1 MSRRGWWLGL
11 LGAAWLAMLAPEGA
25 AFEQPAFDRV
35 QLKVPGRV
43 MGMRTADFDG
53 DGRRDL
59 LVVADRRL
67 LLFRRHADGFHPWA
81 DQVLAAPR
89 GVIVVDVWTPPTGPA
104 QIILL
109 DRAGVR
115 RWRWSGTAFPS
126 KSQRWLKVRT
136 PWRAPRGAPVLV
148 RPMLRDLSGD
158 GVPDLVVPVPGGFRI
173 YTLDPAGDGAP
184 QLHAAL
190 TTDVATRVA
199 LLQHSRGG
207 AIYTESFHPWLWAGD
222 ADGDGDSDVVVR
234 ERDDIAI
241 YQRDATGHLPRTP
254 TLRLDRSGVPR
265 ENKTKKKSRFNM
277 TGPMT
282 VADVTGDGVLD
293 YIQALPGE
301 GSILVFA
308 GHAMR
313 RDFTRPDAVIRTPG
327 YALGAL
333 PRDLDG
339 DGRLDLLVVTIDRI
353 GIMGALQI
361 FVSKEV
367 TVNSLLY
374 YNRGTGGVTQFEGT
388 PDDRRAITVPLAFTN
403 TEQGFSIGSGAI
415 VTFDGDY
422 DGDGRRDLLQ
432 RVGPTVLGIW
442 NGRADRAYPEAPDR
456 KVRIPSVENYRFV
469 LPYVTELNDDGRSD
483 LLLHYRDW
491 EDQANAVVVLTSR
504 TGD

>member
-1 MSRRGWWLGL
+1 MSGRIGWLSL
-11 LGAAWLAMLAPEGA
+11 LSAAWLAVTAPA
-25 AFEQPAFDRV
+25 SPALEQPGFDRV

-43 MGMRTADFDG
+43 MGMRAADLDG

-67 LLFRRHADGFHPWA
+67 LVFRAGPEGFNEWA
-81 DQVLAAPR
+81 DQVLAAPA
-89 GVIVVDVWTPPTGPA
+89 GVIVADVWTPPSGPA
-104 QIILL
+104 QIVLL
-109 DRAGVR
+109 DRKGVW
-115 RWRWSGTAFPS
+115 RWRWTGKGFPA
-126 KSQRWLKVRT
+126 KAKRWLKVRT

-148 RPMLRDLSGD
+148 RPMVRDLTGD
-158 GVPDLVVPVPGGFRI
+158 GTDDLLVPVPGGFRI
-173 YTLDPAGDGAP
+173 YQLPAAAAAADGAP
-184 QLHAAL
+184 VLQSAIE
-190 TTDVATRVA
+190 TDVATRVA
-199 LLQHSRGG
+199 LLQQSRGG
-207 AIYTESFHPWLWAGD
+207 AMYSEAFHPWLWAGD
-222 ADGDGDSDVVVR
+222 ADGDGDTDIVVR
-234 ERDDIAI
+234 ERNSIAV
-241 YQRDATGHLPRTP
+241 YQRDATGRLPRRP
-254 TLRLDRSGVPR
+254 TLTIDRDGVPR
-265 ENKTKKKSRFNM
+265 ESKSRFKM
-277 TGPMT
+277 PGPMT

-293 YIQALPGE
+293 YVQAIPGD
-301 GSILVFA
+301 GTILVFR

-339 DGRLDLLVVTIDRI
+339 DGRLDLLVATIDRI

-374 YNRGTGGVTQFEGT
+374 YNRGEGGVTQFEGT

-422 DGDGRRDLLQ
+422 DGDGRRDMLQ
-432 RVGPTVLGIW
+432 RVGPAVLGIW
-442 NGRADRAYPEAPDR
+442 RGRAARTYPEQPDQ

-469 LPYVTELNDDGRSD
+469 LPYVAELNGDGRSD

-491 EDQANAVVVLTSR
+491 EDQANTVVVLTTR
-504 TGD
+504 KDG